1 MCCSVR
7 VVTLAAAAHYAYYR
21 MGPNTFAIDVEAF
34 EFGGLRDKPSTL
46 ANAGLLLATLF
57 QGEQEII
64 QISMVR
70 T

>member
-1 MCCSVR
+1 
-7 VVTLAAAAHYAYYR
+7 

-34 EFGGLRDKPSTL
+34 DFGRLRDKASKL
-46 ANAGLLLATLF
+46 ANAGLLLAVLF

-70 T
+70 QL